1 MNQQKLEVVACKFVD
16 LCKAYGLSNDEM
28 GSLGLGV
35 AIGVASTTGELDR
48 VAERLAVLVRM
59 LATGSALVERAAEA
73 LKPPPPPPPPEPEAE
88 FRDQLAALEQH
99 AISPDTEPPPPA
111 EEE

>member
-16 LCKAYGLSNDEM
+16 LCKAYGLSDAEV

-73 LKPPPPPPPPEPEAE
+73 LKPPPPPEPEHPDQAE
-88 FRDQLAALEQH
+88 DWGGEPAKQ
-99 AISPDTEPPPPA
+99 PDTEPPPPPA